1 MTTNDKT
8 AYDEQEDQHWHWER
22 DEMTQYRMSELNQ
35 TLETA
40 IELKLAIDNLE
51 GQCDAKGRR
60 YVRW

>member
-1 MTTNDKT
+1 MTNDKT
-8 AYDEQEDQHWHWER
+8 AYDEQEDQAQMFWLE
-22 DEMTQYRMSELNQ
+22 ETKLYRFGEANQ

-51 GQCDAKGRR
+51 GECDAKGRR